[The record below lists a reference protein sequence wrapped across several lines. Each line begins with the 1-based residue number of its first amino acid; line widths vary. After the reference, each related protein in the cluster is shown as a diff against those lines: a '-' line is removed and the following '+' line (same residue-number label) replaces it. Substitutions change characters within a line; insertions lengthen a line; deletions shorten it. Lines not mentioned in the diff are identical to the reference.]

1 VSRRGGIPLTSCS
14 LGLCATVALSL
25 LTAPG
30 ARAEDAPAVAASP
43 APSPSSPSAPSS
55 SPLALPAPAE
65 APSVDR
71 PRLSLALGMGV
82 SFDDT
87 GFSPRRTA
95 AVPSF
100 FALGGFGDGFVGID
114 FGLFA
119 STATG
124 RFRNPDAPVDR
135 LGLDAMLVLRPVA
148 HGVGADDKRWVL
160 RVLRAAALE
169 VGAGYERDGHG
180 ASADQRFGFRLGGRL
195 EFPLTAASDPSQLRL
210 RLAARHLSAGTKATG
225 AADTPVR
232 DTVAELY
239 AALAVVF

>member
-1 VSRRGGIPLTSCS
+1 M
-14 LGLCATVALSL
+14 
-25 LTAPG
+25 
-30 ARAEDAPAVAASP
+30 
-43 APSPSSPSAPSS
+43 
-55 SPLALPAPAE
+55 
-65 APSVDR
+65 DR

-124 RFRNPDAPVDR
+124 RFRTPDAPVDR
-135 LGLDAMLVLRPVA
+135 LGLDAMLVVRPAA
-148 HGVGADDKRWVL
+148 HGVAADERRWAL

-169 VGAGYERDGHG
+169 AGAGYERDGHG
-180 ASADQRFGFRLGGRL
+180 ASADQRVGFRLGGRL
-195 EFPLTAASDPSQLRL
+195 EFPLTATGDPSQLRL
-210 RLAARHLSAGTKATG
+210 RLAARHLYAGTKATG
-225 AADTPVR
+225 AADTAVR
-232 DTVAELY
+232 DTVLELY

>member
-1 VSRRGGIPLTSCS
+1 VSRRGGIPLTSSGLC
-14 LGLCATVALSL
+14 LCATALLSL
-25 LTAPG
+25 LLAPG
-30 ARAEDAPAVAASP
+30 VRADDAATVAASP
-43 APSPSSPSAPSS
+43 APAPLPGPSPQSLPPPPE
-55 SPLALPAPAE
+55 PL
-65 APSVDR
+65 SVDR

-124 RFRNPDAPVDR
+124 RFRTPDAPVDR
-135 LGLDAMLVLRPVA
+135 LGMDAMLVLRPVA
-148 HGVGADDKRWVL
+148 HGVAADERRWVL
-160 RVLRAAALE
+160 RALRTAALE
-169 VGAGYERDGHG
+169 AGAGYERDGHG

-195 EFPLTAASDPSQLRL
+195 EFPLTATIDPSQLRL

-225 AADTPVR
+225 AADNPVR
-232 DTVAELY
+232 DTVLELY